1 MRVHGSC
8 HVIIN
13 VHLLHALNPFW
24 QHFRRQRATGENQRK
39 ENKLYAWLHP
49 DIQSAT
55 RGMNVIRSGC
65 RICRVLLASWWLS
78 TGGGRGGGGG
88 GGMDGGGGNNTAEI
102 HDSLPRNLVD
112 WLHLQENACGKRILN
127 QHSLLPC
134 QCRTEP
140 ERGQNASAAHPYK
153 HFRQWGN
160 YICMGA
166 RDELG
171 NLPFHGN
178 D

>member
-1 MRVHGSC
+1 MSC
-8 HVIIN
+8 HHQCAFATCSQSILTTFQKTTRNRRKPKKRKQTVCVIAPWHPIGYQRHECN
-13 VHLLHALNPFW
+13 QERLPDLPGPAGELVIVHW
-24 QHFRRQRATGENQRK
+24 RRT
-39 ENKLYAWLHP
+39 
-49 DIQSAT
+49 
-55 RGMNVIRSGC
+55 
-65 RICRVLLASWWLS
+65 
-78 TGGGRGGGGG
+78 GRGDGWRGG
-88 GGMDGGGGNNTAEI
+88 DNTAEI